1 MSDVRARI
9 GPPRVSHHREPRPLW
24 DGDKRGSEVV
34 ALTTALTLTSAAAE
48 ITLASRLG
56 LFFDVCFVAIC
67 LLAALMVRPRDFF
80 TVGVLPPLL
89 MLGTVLLV
97 ALNGAQVI
105 AARHD
110 SVLQAVITGLAHHS
124 VALFVGYAGCL
135 ATLVLR
141 QRAAR

>member
-1 MSDVRARI
+1 MSDVRVRTGQPRI
-9 GPPRVSHHREPRPLW
+9 TRHGPPRPIW
-24 DGDKRGSEVV
+24 DGDSRGSEVV
-34 ALTTALTLTSAAAE
+34 ALSTALTLTAAAAE
-48 ITLASRLG
+48 ITLVSGLG

-67 LLAALMVRPRDFF
+67 LMAAMMVRPRDFF

-89 MLGTVLLV
+89 MLGTMVLV

-110 SVLQAVITGLAHHS
+110 SVIHAVITGLAHHS
-124 VALFVGYAGCL
+124 VALFVGYAVCL

-141 QRAAR
+141 RGSTR

>member
-1 MSDVRARI
+1 VSDVRARI

-89 MLGTVLLV
+89 MLGTMLL

-135 ATLVLR
+135 ATLALR
-141 QRAAR
+141 RRAAR